1 MNRRDDNDSKNSDNI
16 SRDIRNNK
24 DASNCRR
31 PSTSGLPETEKTTTN
46 TYDASTRKGT
56 FNMVQTMINVCLL
69 ANSLYYY
76 KPILFKWALD
86 INIVMLSL

>member
-1 MNRRDDNDSKNSDNI
+1 MNRRDANDSKNSDNKI
-16 SRDIRNNK
+16 RDIRNNK

-46 TYDASTRKGT
+46 TNDASTSKVT
-56 FNMVQTMINVCLL
+56 FNMYGSNDEQCMSSC
-69 ANSLYYY
+69 
-76 KPILFKWALD
+76 ILFKWALY